1 MAVEHPF
8 KPLFKSSVNSLT
20 NQELNHDLWVQLVDS
35 YLNTEYKDGARGPS
49 VFDCW
54 GMLRDILFKGG
65 VPESMAPSFGS
76 CSAANKIKMTRH
88 FRDIIHNYT
97 QQPKVREAL
106 IAAAFS
112 GDRLDHVGFVVP
124 DGSQLAILHT
134 TARFGGHITPVR
146 LFEPKFSEVKYYA
159 CNFLL

>member
-8 KPLFKSSVNSLT
+8 KPLFKPTL
-20 NQELNHDLWVQLVDS
+20 NQDANHDLWVKLVDS
-35 YLNTEYKDGARGPS
+35 YLNTQYQDGARGPHI
-49 VFDCW
+49 FDCW
-54 GMLRDILFKGG
+54 GMLRDILLKAGT
-65 VPESMAPSFGS
+65 PEDIAPSFGS
-76 CSAANKIKMTRH
+76 CSAANKVKMTRYY
-88 FRDIIHNYT
+88 RDIIRFYT
-97 QQPKVREAL
+97 PETKAKEAR

-112 GDRLDHVGFVVP
+112 GSRLDHVGFVVP

-134 TARFGGHITPVR
+134 TVRFGGHTTPVH